1 MKVKEFFKSTAFK
14 SLVVLLSIVI
24 IAGALLAIF
33 NDLLHVS
40 DQEKF
45 ERIIK
50 KIYGGNASVEKTLE
64 IADEDKTY
72 SYGEVNAAY
81 LMSDGNYLVQS
92 TGTGAFGNG
101 TVTVYVVVE
110 MKDSALAGIGK
121 VVFDSTTVSKY
132 YETSGDFFKKFDFS
146 DDRVAAGEYFGVSE
160 GIVNPSAGA
169 TASAR
174 SINNAVNTAIDFI
187 KKAVLGQTEICG
199 L

>member
-81 LMSDGNYLVQS
+81 LMSDGNYLV
-92 TGTGAFGNG
+92 
-101 TVTVYVVVE
+101 
-110 MKDSALAGIGK
+110 
-121 VVFDSTTVSKY
+121 
-132 YETSGDFFKKFDFS
+132 
-146 DDRVAAGEYFGVSE
+146 
-160 GIVNPSAGA
+160 
-169 TASAR
+169 
-174 SINNAVNTAIDFI
+174 
-187 KKAVLGQTEICG
+187 
-199 L
+199 